1 MTSVPYNYN
10 NQGSMVSGGS
20 MLGAGGGN
28 LSSMFSVP
36 ADWYRNQNLYPSDY
50 HHSQDYSTSSA
61 GALGAA
67 AGGAAGFA
75 KGALAVGM
83 LTKAGILTGGL
94 ATIATGGL
102 APFIGLA
109 AGTLIGGSMGSVL
122 GVHGKDIAK
131 AGAGA
136 VKAGYN
142 LAKYATLGAAKA
154 VGYTAKSLSKFNQL
168 SSKHVRLSHQ
178 FPQKLQD
185 KLKANKAAEKKFKG
199 MIKETRA
206 ELKENKNIGKKLD
219 DLWQYRV
226 PSQRAQQKL
235 SNLTADYHIFKNA
248 KVNKG
253 KLNIKQIEKEYKEFG
268 KKHNWSKAKLKSEL
282 SSLNRRI
289 EYHKDNLNIKENNEV
304 NKSLLTK
311 LSNSKPKVK
320 EAEAN
325 FTQKGGPEKK
335 SISPTSGQNQDYN
348 KHVSKH
354 LQKEQQTFNQ
364 KAKETIEQK
373 RVQRDNQPMPQ
384 QSQQHFQDSKENSER
399 GR

>member
-10 NQGSMVSGGS
+10 NHGSMVAGGS
-20 MLGAGGGN
+20 MLGPGGGN
-28 LSSMFSVP
+28 LSSMFSIP
-36 ADWYRNQNLYPSDY
+36 AEWYRNQNLYPSNY
-50 HHSQDYSTSSA
+50 HYKDNYSTSSA
-61 GALGAA
+61 GALGTV

-75 KGALAVGM
+75 KGALVTGM
-83 LTKAGILTGGL
+83 LAKAGILTF
-94 ATIATGGL
+94 ATGGL

-109 AGTLIGGSMGSVL
+109 VGSVL
-122 GVHGKDIAK
+122 GGHTGAILGTHGKDIAK

-142 LAKYATLGAAKA
+142 LAKYATLGTAKA

-185 KLKANKAAEKKFKG
+185 NLKANKAAEKKFKG

-206 ELKENKNIGKKLD
+206 ELKENKNIGEKLD

-226 PSQRAQQKL
+226 PSQKAQQKL

-248 KVNKG
+248 KANKG
-253 KLNIKQIEKEYKEFG
+253 KLNIKQIEKEYQEFG

-320 EAEAN
+320 EAEAKFN
-325 FTQKGGPEKK
+325 QKGNPEKK
-335 SISPTSGQNQDYN
+335 SISPTPGQNQDYN
-348 KHVSKH
+348 KQVSKEV
-354 LQKEQQTFNQ
+354 QKEQQTFNQ
-364 KAKETIEQK
+364 KAKETIEEK
-373 RVQRDNQPMPQ
+373 RVQRDNQPTQQPQQ
-384 QSQQHFQDSKENSER
+384 QSQQHFQESKENSER